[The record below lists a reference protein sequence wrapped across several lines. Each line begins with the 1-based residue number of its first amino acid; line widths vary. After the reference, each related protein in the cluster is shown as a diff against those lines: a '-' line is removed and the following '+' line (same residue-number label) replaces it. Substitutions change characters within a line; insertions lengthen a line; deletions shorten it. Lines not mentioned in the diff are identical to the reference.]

1 MKGIL
6 FTILLCFGFA
16 AHCQELQLRKID
28 TTHYFD
34 FWVGKWKATY
44 DEGTGVQQYGI
55 NTIDKILDGTVVRE
69 TFELDGGQNKG
80 FKGTS
85 ISVYQPQLKRWKQA
99 WADNQGGYFDFEG
112 EFVGDKRIFKTQI
125 FQRGEKQIQQRMVF
139 YNIKDDSFTWDWEL
153 SSDGGQTWAL
163 SWRILYVR
171 ME

>member
-28 TTHYFD
+28 TTQYFD

-44 DEGTGVQQYGI
+44 DEGNGVQQYGI
-55 NTIDKILDGTVVRE
+55 NTIEKILDGKVIRE
-69 TFELDGGQNKG
+69 SFELTGGSNKG

-85 ISVYQPQLKRWKQA
+85 ISVFEPRSKKWRQA
-99 WADNQGGYFDFEG
+99 WADNQGGYIDLEG

-125 FQRGEKQIQQRMVF
+125 REQGNRKMMERMVF
-139 YNIKDDSFTWDWEL
+139 YNIEKDSFTWDWEA
-153 SSDGGQTWAL
+153 SADGGETWKL
-163 SWRILYVR
+163 SWRILYER